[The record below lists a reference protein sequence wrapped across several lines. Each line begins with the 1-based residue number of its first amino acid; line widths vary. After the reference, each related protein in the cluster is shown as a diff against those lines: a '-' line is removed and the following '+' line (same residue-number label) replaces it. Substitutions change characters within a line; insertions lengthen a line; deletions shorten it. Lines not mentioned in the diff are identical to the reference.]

1 MSFAEYFSAISTE
14 SALSEELIPGLLKY
28 YREPTMSRAK
38 YLLIKLGAPI
48 PYEELRL
55 FMKTGRKGTNVSESA
70 FINAILRQQRSTKR
84 SGRRHRKW
92 KKPVADA
99 DFFAIYRCLDI
110 LHDLSQMDAIG
121 YLLDDLLAQVPDMP
135 SEVSEQIWKILRI
148 EKPALR
154 GDALVALAE
163 RVGAQV
169 PGGPAVHIDLHP
181 GKRASSLRA
190 DIHFAN
196 QVGEW
201 LRRPTLEIVFDD
213 VFTEPPFLSDKLV
226 GDAQTLYALNSSEAL
241 RSLALCAFLQLVIGT
256 WDPSLVLPGSDSPT
270 ATAVREV
277 RFLQA
282 LEVGGYDEFLQRW
295 MRCLRKESPH
305 FCALSAEN
313 VTYGSLSVTAAAT
326 AAAAAVSEAGIHS
339 QGLFVPYRL
348 PEQLR
353 DSVPSRLVSAR
364 TAAMFLKKYRDYFYV
379 SYNERWLCEVYMA
392 HYMLSKHYRSYK
404 DVRQFMAALFEINAI
419 RNSLRADAALS
430 RGAVFI
436 TGNHMALVYYAKRA
450 AQLGKPIAGLGID
463 IQGLGGMNAR
473 FYPDPASARQ
483 LALL

>member
-1 MSFAEYFSAISTE
+1 MSFSEFFSEISTE
-14 SALSEELIPGLLKY
+14 DAFSEELIPGLLEY
-28 YREPTMSRAK
+28 YREPTMSLAK
-38 YLLIKLGAPI
+38 DLMIRLGVPI

-55 FMKTGRKGTNVSESA
+55 FMESGRKGTNAREYT
-70 FINAILRQQRSTKR
+70 FINSTKR
-84 SGRRHRKW
+84 GGRRHRKW

-99 DFFAIYRCLDI
+99 DFFAIYHCIDMV
-110 LHDLSQMDAIG
+110 HDFTQLDAIA
-121 YLLDDLLAQVPDMP
+121 YLLDDLIAQVPDMP

-154 GDALVALAE
+154 SEALVALAE

-169 PGGPAVHIDLHP
+169 PGGAPVNMDLRPAKQVTSLH
-181 GKRASSLRA
+181 A
-190 DIHFAN
+190 DIRFAN
-196 QVGEW
+196 QVSEW
-201 LRRPTLEIVFDD
+201 LKRPTLEIVLDD

-226 GDAQTLYALNSSEAL
+226 GDAQTLYALNSAAAL

-270 ATAVREV
+270 AVREV

-295 MRCLRKESPH
+295 VRCLRKESAH

-313 VTYGSLSVTAAAT
+313 VTYGSLSVADAAS
-326 AAAAAVSEAGIHS
+326 AAVAAAVSEAGIHS
-339 QGLFVPYRL
+339 HGLFVPYRL

-364 TAAMFLKKYRDYFYV
+364 TAAMFLKNYRDYFYV
-379 SYNERWLCEVYMA
+379 SYNKRWLCEVHMA
-392 HYMLSKHYRSYK
+392 NRILSKHYRNYK

>member
-55 FMKTGRKGTNVSESA
+55 FVKTGRKSTNVSDSA

-99 DFFAIYRCLDI
+99 DFFAIYRCLDMV
-110 LHDLSQMDAIG
+110 HDLSQMDAIG
-121 YLLDDLLAQVPDMP
+121 YLLDDLIAQVPDMP
-135 SEVSEQIWKILRI
+135 SEVSDQIWKILRI
-148 EKPALR
+148 EERAAR
-154 GDALVALAE
+154 CDALVALAE

-169 PGGPAVHIDLHP
+169 SGGPVVHMDLHP
-181 GKRASSLRA
+181 GKRVTSLRA
-190 DIHFAN
+190 DIRFAN
-196 QVGEW
+196 QVSEW
-201 LRRPTLEIVFDD
+201 LRRPILEIVLDD

-226 GDAQTLYALNSSEAL
+226 GKAQTLYALNSSEAL

-256 WDPSLVLPGSDSPT
+256 WDPSLVLSGSDSP
-270 ATAVREV
+270 TAVREV

-295 MRCLRKESPH
+295 VRCLRKESAH

-313 VTYGSLSVTAAAT
+313 VTYGSLSVTDAAS
-326 AAAAAVSEAGIHS
+326 AAAVSETGIHTHA
-339 QGLFVPYRL
+339 LFVPYRL

-364 TAAMFLKKYRDYFYV
+364 TAAMFLEKYRDYFYV
-379 SYNERWLCEVYMA
+379 SYNKRWLCEVHMA
-392 HYMLSKHYRSYK
+392 HYMLSKHYRNYK
-404 DVRQFMAALFEINAI
+404 DVRQFMAALCEINAI

-450 AQLGKPIAGLGID
+450 AQIGKPIAGLGIN
-463 IQGLGGMNAR
+463 IQGLGDMNAR

>member
-1 MSFAEYFSAISTE
+1 
-14 SALSEELIPGLLKY
+14 
-28 YREPTMSRAK
+28 
-38 YLLIKLGAPI
+38 
-48 PYEELRL
+48 
-55 FMKTGRKGTNVSESA
+55 
-70 FINAILRQQRSTKR
+70 
-84 SGRRHRKW
+84 
-92 KKPVADA
+92 
-99 DFFAIYRCLDI
+99 
-110 LHDLSQMDAIG
+110 
-121 YLLDDLLAQVPDMP
+121 
-135 SEVSEQIWKILRI
+135 
-148 EKPALR
+148 
-154 GDALVALAE
+154 
-163 RVGAQV
+163 
-169 PGGPAVHIDLHP
+169 
-181 GKRASSLRA
+181 
-190 DIHFAN
+190 
-196 QVGEW
+196 
-201 LRRPTLEIVFDD
+201 

-226 GDAQTLYALNSSEAL
+226 GKAQTLYALNSSEAL

-256 WDPSLVLPGSDSPT
+256 WDPSLVLSGSDSSAAVPPT

-277 RFLQA
+277 RFLQS

-295 MRCLRKESPH
+295 VRCLRTESAH

-313 VTYGSLSVTAAAT
+313 VTYGSISVTDAAS
-326 AAAAAVSEAGIHS
+326 AAAVSETGIHS

-404 DVRQFMAALFEINAI
+404 DVRQFMAALCEINAI

-430 RGAVFI
+430 RDAVFI

-450 AQLGKPIAGLGID
+450 AQLGKPIAGLGIN
-463 IQGLGGMNAR
+463 IQGLGDMNAR

-483 LALL
+483 LALLSLIPEKPESSEDAASASQPQQRPPAT